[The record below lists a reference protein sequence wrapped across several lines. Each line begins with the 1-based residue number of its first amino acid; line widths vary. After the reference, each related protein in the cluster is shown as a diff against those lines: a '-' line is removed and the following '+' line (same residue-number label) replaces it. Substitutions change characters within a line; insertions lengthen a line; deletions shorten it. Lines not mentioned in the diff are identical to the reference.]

1 MALCGCY
8 TADAIANA
16 PSTIHSSISIQVN
29 EWRWLSSTNIMHYV
43 PLFFSSIFFF
53 FSLSWWYKNR
63 RKSNTRSYVMAVCSH
78 LYTDGGY
85 GASRQWNADHI
96 VRRNERKTTWLNVCN
111 DEIYPLVQLIFFCI
125 AICTTTIWH
134 HVNRGT
140 SNVFIIIII
149 NIIGTEYRANI
160 CEPAGLL
167 AWHIANEQPVVEMW
181 IAHIMQ
187 PKWVRLIGSPLLL
200 AHLHMCSARHTCQ

>member
-1 MALCGCY
+1 MNDGGSRRRTLC
-8 TADAIANA
+8 
-16 PSTIHSSISIQVN
+16 
-29 EWRWLSSTNIMHYV
+29 IMCHC
-43 PLFFSSIFFF
+43 FFSSIFFF